1 MAKIKIQIEADSDE
15 FSIED
20 LEERLYVLQD
30 QFEDE
35 AKASNSSPWIISII
49 NKNGTT
55 TPLVQDDDDGDGDE
69 DGDEDDDNRKDESDD
84 NY

>member
-55 TPLVQDDDDGDGDE
+55 TPLVHEDE
-69 DGDEDDDNRKDESDD
+69 DENDDEDDNEDKDESDD
-84 NY
+84 DY

>member
-55 TPLVQDDDDGDGDE
+55 TPLVHE
-69 DGDEDDDNRKDESDD
+69 DEDDDEDDNEDKDESDD
-84 NY
+84 DY

>member
-55 TPLVQDDDDGDGDE
+55 TPLVHEDE
-69 DGDEDDDNRKDESDD
+69 DEDDDEDDDEDKDESDD

>member
-35 AKASNSSPWIISII
+35 AKASNSSII

-55 TPLVQDDDDGDGDE
+55 TPLVHEDE
-69 DGDEDDDNRKDESDD
+69 DENDDEDDNEDKDESDD
-84 NY
+84 DY